1 MTLSSAYS
9 DLLFKPSGVFFFF
22 FFHLSTFVVFKK
34 LFFDS
39 FCSDSF
45 PGFLYLLTIFKI
57 VGLKSLLRRCNVCAS
72 PGIISINLIFSL
84 WINQFPGF
92 FYASWFFLLKT
103 GHSNFSE
110 FWKSEFPSSL
120 RFAVLNCWRPHC
132 VRPVFWEM
140 CLNGRTLKNKPKNTT
155 CLSLY
160 GLSVLGTLLIL
171 SQTIYYSTLA
181 FTSWLHR
188 AYRSALSPY
197 LGTSQVF
204 SECFLSW
211 ARMWFSKLP
220 STHTCFWMPQHPK
233 EPFPSLAF
241 PPRF

>member
-1 MTLSSAYS
+1 MQCLRFPRHYFYKF
-9 DLLFKPSGVFFFF
+9 DFFPLNKPISRVF
-22 FFHLSTFVVFKK
+22 LCFVI
-34 LFFDS
+34 
-39 FCSDSF
+39 
-45 PGFLYLLTIFKI
+45 FLIENWT
-57 VGLKSLLRRCNVCAS
+57 
-72 PGIISINLIFSL
+72 
-84 WINQFPGF
+84 
-92 FYASWFFLLKT
+92 
-103 GHSNFSE
+103 NFSE

-211 ARMWFSKLP
+211 ACMWFSKLP